1 MTLVLRYAARSD
13 RGLVRA
19 NNEDSVY
26 AGARLLAL
34 ADGMGGHAAGEVAS
48 QLVIAALAHL
58 DDDEPGGDLLS
69 KLDGAVR
76 EGNSAI
82 AAHVEADPELEGMGT
97 TLTAILFDGNRLG
110 LVHIGDSRGYMLRDG
125 ELAQITKD
133 DTFVQTLVD
142 EGRITA
148 EEAHSHPQRSLIMR
162 ALTGHEVEPTLIMRE
177 ARAGD
182 RYLLCSDGL
191 SDPVSHDTILDA
203 LQISDVAE
211 SADRLIE
218 LALRGGGPD
227 NVTVVVADVIDYDY
241 GQTQP
246 ILAGAV
252 SGDDDQVAPP
262 DTAAGRASAF
272 NPRRTEAKRVVT
284 QPEEIPRRPRSR
296 RKMLIAAAVLVLVVL
311 AGLAVGREIVR
322 SNYYVTQHD
331 GTVSI
336 MRGVQGSFLGVQL
349 QEPYL
354 LGCLN
359 ERDDLSLISAA
370 QSGDDLD
377 CRMLNVNDM
386 RPSERAQIIAGLP
399 SGSLDNAI
407 GQIEELARSS
417 VLPTCPTRT
426 PRPPTPA
433 AAPAPPPPGPL
444 ESLSPAPETP
454 TDPNGPTANPTRGP
468 LPGPA
473 PETPTTVT
481 APPVADSHRAAA
493 AALRAG
499 QDLPDRVMTTQPQP
513 AVTVLPPLPNRR
525 NAELFLLGFASVITI
540 VALLIVEANQEQGL
554 SWDLASY
561 TLAYMALFG
570 GAHLTI
576 RRFAPYAD
584 PLLLPVVALLNGLGL
599 VMIHRLDLAA
609 GDVTSGG
616 LRGPSAN
623 QQMLWTLVGVIA
635 FSLVVVFLHDHRIL
649 ARYGYVCGAVGLIL
663 LAIPAVLPRSV
674 SEQNGAKIWIELPG
688 FSIQPAE
695 FSKILL
701 LIFFAAVLVSKRSV
715 FTSAGKHVLGM
726 DLPRPRDLAPLL
738 AAWILSV
745 GVMIFEKDL
754 GTSLL
759 LYASFLVL
767 VYVATNRFSWVVI
780 GLALFA
786 AGSVAAYYIFD
797 HVQVRVQNWLDPFA
811 DPDGA
816 GYQMV
821 QSLFSFATG
830 GIFGTGLGNGQPG
843 VVPAASTD
851 FIIAAVGEELGLV
864 GLAGVL
870 MLYTIVIIRGLRTA
884 IAVRDSFGKLLAA
897 GLASTLAIQLFI
909 VVGGVTKLIP
919 LTGLTTPWM
928 SYGGSSLLA
937 NYVLLAILIRISHAA
952 RRPIVTRPPNKSPI
966 ASAGTEVIERV

>member
-69 KLDGAVR
+69 KLDSAVR

-97 TLTAILFDGNRLG
+97 TLTAILFAGNRLG
-110 LVHIGDSRGYMLRDG
+110 LVHIGDSRGYLLRDG
-125 ELAQITKD
+125 ELVQITKD

-191 SDPVSHDTILDA
+191 SDPVSHETILEA
-203 LQISDVAE
+203 LQIPDVAE

-227 NVTVVVADVIDYDY
+227 NVTVVVADVVDYDY

-252 SGDDDQVAPP
+252 SGDDDQTAPP
-262 DTAAGRASAF
+262 NTAAGRASAF
-272 NPRRTEAKRVVT
+272 NPRRNEAKRVLP
-284 QPEEIPRRPRSR
+284 QPEEPQRRPRSR
-296 RKMLIAAAVLVLVVL
+296 RRMIIAAVLLVLVVL

-322 SNYYVTQHD
+322 SNYYVTEHD

-336 MRGVQGSFLGVQL
+336 MRGVQGSFLGLAL

-359 ERDDLSLISAA
+359 ARNELSLISVG
-370 QSGDDLD
+370 QSKSNLD
-377 CRMLNVNDM
+377 CRMLGVNDM
-386 RPSERAQIIAGLP
+386 RPSERAQVVAGLP
-399 SGSLDNAI
+399 SGSLDDAI
-407 GQIEELARSS
+407 AQIEELARSS
-417 VLPTCPTRT
+417 VLPTCAPRT
-426 PRPPTPA
+426 PTSTTTSPTPH
-433 AAPAPPPPGPL
+433 L
-444 ESLSPAPETP
+444 PETP
-454 TDPNGPTANPTRGP
+454 VV
-468 LPGPA
+468 PGIPESSPGSPE

-481 APPVADSHRAAA
+481 APAHQNRE
-493 AALRAG
+493 RTAG
-499 QDLPDRVMTTQPQP
+499 KCHDAPHTTGSPAMTTQPQSP
-513 AVTVLPPLPNRR
+513 VTVMPPLPNRR
-525 NAELFLLGFASVITI
+525 NAELFLLIFAAVITT
-540 VALLIVEANQEQGL
+540 VALLLVEANQEQGL
-554 SWDLASY
+554 HWDLAQY
-561 TLAYMALFG
+561 AVAYLALFT
-570 GAHLTI
+570 GAHLAI
-576 RRFAPYAD
+576 RRFTPYAD

-609 GDVTSGG
+609 GGPLGKGLGG
-616 LRGPSAN
+616 TAN
-623 QQMLWTLVGVIA
+623 QQMLWTLVGVVS
-635 FSLVVVFLHDHRIL
+635 FSAMVIFLRDHRML
-649 ARYGYVCGAVGLIL
+649 ARYGYVCGVTGLVL
-663 LAIPAVLPRSV
+663 LVIPAVLPRSM

-701 LIFFAAVLVSKRSV
+701 LIFFAAVLVAKRSV
-715 FTSAGKHVLGM
+715 FTSAGKHFLGM

-738 AAWILSV
+738 AAWIASV
-745 GVMIFEKDL
+745 GVMVFEKDL

-767 VYVATNRFSWVVI
+767 VYVATDRFSWVVI

-786 AGSVAAYYIFD
+786 AGSVVAYYLFD
-797 HVQVRVQNWLDPFA
+797 HVRVRVETWLDPFA

-843 VVPAASTD
+843 TVPAASTD

-864 GLAGVL
+864 GLAAVL

-897 GLASTLAIQLFI
+897 GLAATLAIQLFI
-909 VVGGVTKLIP
+909 VVGGVTRLIP

-937 NYVLLAILIRISHAA
+937 NYVLLAILVRISHAA
-952 RRPIVTRPPNKSPI
+952 RRPIVTRPHNTPI
-966 ASAGTEVIERV
+966 AAASTEVIEKV